1 MLDTC
6 SAGLFGGFTS
16 LGIIAVILGN
26 FSDLP
31 AGDLKYFGVACLIG
45 LAGPEQKLIVS
56 MVWNSVLSKFQS
68 GTLTPQQPSPPPE
81 APSPSPETSS
91 PPPERG
97 DQ

>member
-68 GTLTPQQPSPPPE
+68 GTITPPETSTPPSPTPEAPSPPPE
-81 APSPSPETSS
+81 TP
-91 PPPERG
+91 RG
-97 DQ
+97 SDQ